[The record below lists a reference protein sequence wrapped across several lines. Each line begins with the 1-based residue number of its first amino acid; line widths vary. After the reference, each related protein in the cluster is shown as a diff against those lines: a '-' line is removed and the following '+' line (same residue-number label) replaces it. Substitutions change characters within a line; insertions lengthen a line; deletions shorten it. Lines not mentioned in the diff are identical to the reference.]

1 MVVAEQRVQQAED
14 AERWRGVGGSGA
26 AHRRL
31 EVRNGGRVEQE
42 RGRVEQ
48 RDHQVDQLRGH
59 RHRRRLLLK
68 R

>member
-1 MVVAEQRVQQAED
+1 
-14 AERWRGVGGSGA
+14 
-26 AHRRL
+26 
-31 EVRNGGRVEQE
+31 
-42 RGRVEQ
+42 VEQ